1 MKNLF
6 NLNQQSMNWSKKDQ
20 VESEKD
26 QVGTK
31 LKGKAQKAERMLG
44 EEDDVRV
51 VRLEGGSN
59 EHPIS
64 IQSASIEHP
73 LQSGGNQVASRYL
86 AHIWKYAAMLLM
98 LVTLG
103 VGQMWG

>member
-6 NLNQQSMNWSKKDQ
+6 NLNQLSRNWSKKDQ

-31 LKGKAQKAERMLG
+31 LKGETLRAKQDE
-44 EEDDVRV
+44 RV

-64 IQSASIEHP
+64 IQSASIEYP
-73 LQSGGNQVASRYL
+73 LQSGGNQVAGSGKVRSVFRC
-86 AHIWKYAAMLLM
+86 AAMLLM
-98 LVTLG
+98 LLALG
-103 VGQMWG
+103 VGQMWAL